1 MLMFEWFYTSH
12 LFWWGQEG
20 ISICLCLYSFT
31 PVFFFLLS
39 QERDFYM
46 IMFNGL
52 TLVIFFGS
60 VSLLYGVSQGSM
72 SKTVS

>member
-31 PVFFFLLS
+31 PVFFF
-39 QERDFYM
+39 
-46 IMFNGL
+46 
-52 TLVIFFGS
+52 VGS
-60 VSLLYGVSQGSM
+60 GEGFLYDNVQWIYTSYLFR
-72 SKTVS
+72 